1 MTRVSEQ
8 QKTAQRGAR
17 RSPARGP
24 SAPRSALPFPSA
36 QASLSPTARQLLEA
50 ARRVVERS
58 GYKGLTYTSVGKEAG
73 LSPNLVSYHF
83 GSKAGLLVALLDW
96 FIYDTLWEVGQQL
109 SRLRDDE
116 DHVPVFMQIN
126 VRMLANLDSYR
137 LWYDLLPHVLEDVG
151 SRARLADLYRS
162 YTASNVQAILSGHGV
177 DETPEVRVIAA
188 LTVAMT
194 DGLALQLLA
203 DPDGVDVQLATSMW
217 EKFISW
223 VLAGHGDTR
232 VTP

>member
-1 MTRVSEQ
+1 MARVTEGEAAG
-8 QKTAQRGAR
+8 TR
-17 RSPARGP
+17 RSRRPASEA
-24 SAPRSALPFPSA
+24 SAPRSALPFPSS
-36 QASLSPTARQLLEA
+36 QESLSPTARQLLEA

-58 GYKGLTYTSVGKEAG
+58 GYKGLTYTSIGKEAG

-109 SRLRDDE
+109 GRMRDDE

-137 LWYDLLPHVLEDVG
+137 LWYDLLPHVLDDAG
-151 SRARLADLYRS
+151 SRSRLADLYRS
-162 YTASNVQAILSGHGV
+162 YTASNVRAILSGHGV
-177 DETPEVRVIAA
+177 EETPEVRVIAA
-188 LTVAMT
+188 LTMAMT
-194 DGLALQLLA
+194 DGLAIQLLA

-217 EKFISW
+217 ERFISW
-223 VLAGHGDTR
+223 TLTGDGDSE
-232 VTP
+232 VAP